1 MSKPAVTVLIPTY
14 NRAQY
19 LPECLDSVLGQTAPP
34 SQVIVIN
41 DGSTDNTR
49 EILEPYM
56 GKIEYLEKENGGKS
70 TALNLGMS
78 RVTGDYVWIMDDDDV
93 AFPDHLERHLKLLE
107 ANKELG
113 FTYSSYTPVRS
124 RPGERAFRVLRPP
137 KTCDVPEEEL
147 FLRLMMNNF
156 MSHPGMVVRTV
167 CYRQVG
173 PFNPQL
179 IRCEDYEMALRLAR
193 AFRCERV
200 SGPTF
205 YYRLHDGVRGTAAHP
220 ITLKTFRQKIQPF
233 YDRIFLPLRKEL
245 SLRDY
250 LPRSWDEQKTERLDE
265 RRAYLQRMGIMAC
278 QDLLEEMLE
287 DLRLALS
294 DGSDCRPLSEAE
306 RAILWNAMGTPHRD
320 DVLFAGPEFLRRI
333 RALCQGEVGHQVH
346 FELARGLYWRFLGAL
361 RKRDFAFAFQL
372 VRCACWFLGF
382 RRAVAFAL
390 ERLQS
395 KAASSWRR
403 GN

>member
-1 MSKPAVTVLIPTY
+1 MAKPAVTVLIATF
-14 NRAQY
+14 NRARY
-19 LPECLDSVLGQTAPP
+19 LPECLDSVLGQTVPP
-34 SQVIVIN
+34 AQIIVIN

-49 EILEPYM
+49 EVVEPYM
-56 GKIEYLEKENGGKS
+56 GRIEYLEKSNGGKPS
-70 TALNLGMS
+70 ALNLGLS
-78 RVTGDYVWIMDDDDV
+78 RVTGDYVWIMDDDDI
-93 AFPDHLERHLKLLE
+93 AFPGHLERHLKLLE

-113 FTYSSYTPVRS
+113 FTYSSYIPIRS
-124 RPGERAFRVLRPP
+124 RPGERAFKVLRPP

-156 MSHPGMVVRTV
+156 MSTPGMLVRTV

-173 PFNPQL
+173 PFDPEL
-179 IRCEDYEMALRLAR
+179 VRCEDTEMVLRLVR
-193 AFRCERV
+193 AFRCARV

-205 YYRLHDGVRGTAAHP
+205 YRRVHDGTRGTAAYP
-220 ITLKTFRQKIQPF
+220 ITPKTFRQKIQPF

-250 LPRSWDEQKTERLDE
+250 LPRSWNDRKTEPLDE
-265 RRAYLQRMGIMAC
+265 RRAYLQRMAIMASNG
-278 QDLLEEMLE
+278 LLEEMLE
-287 DLRLALS
+287 DLRLALGS
-294 DGSDCRPLSEAE
+294 GSDCRPLSEAE

-320 DVLFAGPEFLRRI
+320 DVLFAGPEFLRRM
-333 RALCQGEVGHQVH
+333 RALCQGEVGHRIH

-372 VRCACWFLGF
+372 VRCAWWFLGF

-390 ERLQS
+390 QRLKS
-395 KAASSWRR
+395 KAAPSRRR